1 MFELVVIWENGEKDI
16 FTYQTREKAEKAGQG
31 MQTALGKQIAFYCV
45 RNAK

>member
-16 FTYQTREKAEKAGQG
+16 FTYPTKEKAEKAGQG
-31 MQTALGKQIAFYCV
+31 MQMALGKQIVFYCV